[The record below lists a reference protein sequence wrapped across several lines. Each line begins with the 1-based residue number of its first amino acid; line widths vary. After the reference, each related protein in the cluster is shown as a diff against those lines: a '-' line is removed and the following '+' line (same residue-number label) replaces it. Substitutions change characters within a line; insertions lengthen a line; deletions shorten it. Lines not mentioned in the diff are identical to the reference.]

1 MTRNDSFR
9 RKIIYICLIP
19 VLLIPLAFVSQPAT
33 VSKGSGETSSSG
45 ILSKIRKDHRLSQA
59 EISEVDPAS
68 ESMKLATLGLRPVA
82 VTMLWHRIQESKKKQ
97 QWDRMRTST
106 QTLIALQP
114 NFIKVWEFQAH
125 NLSYNISREFDDYQ
139 YRYHW
144 VKEGLSY
151 LMTGIAYNR
160 KDHRIFDSLGFFF
173 GLKLGRS
180 DEKLQFR
187 RMFRKDADYH
197 AKMKDYGIDT
207 FKIRSPELGGP
218 DNWLAAYEW
227 YDRSR
232 KGVNAGF
239 LKKPNSE
246 LMFYKQPPSQLRNY
260 AIDYETEKRPDE
272 AAQLAWEKAL
282 DEWTGPEFGDRE
294 ILTSTRLPIYLEK
307 LAVENE
313 RIDSM
318 RDEMDK
324 IILGLRDEL
333 DAIRKGQMTDEMWKA
348 YNTPQELVTGDMFE
362 NLMAAKKVLDVDK
375 DREFEAEVDRRLSE
389 GSLKLTPAQKS
400 KYDLL
405 RLEIKQKLNELRFVS
420 NYRTTVNYE
429 YWRDRC
435 ESESQNE
442 TIEARKALFDAR
454 ELVKQAKIDEAVV
467 TVPKKDQDGQ
477 FIVDENNNQVMEQIT
492 EPGAIQMYEKSFN
505 LWATVLDKYERLA
518 DDVMEDDLV
527 GAMKEY
533 SGNLR
538 KIQAEW
544 PLDFPLQELIDFR
557 SARQLEDGLPT
568 TASMADRIEAAK
580 ELEEAENA
588 AKEAL
593 KDLNIAPE
601 AKKDEAKKDEAKK
614 DEAKK
619 DEAKKDEAK
628 KDEAK
633 KDEAKKDEAK
643 KA

>member
-307 LAVENE
+307 LVIENQ
-313 RIDSM
+313 RIDSL
-318 RDEMDK
+318 RAEIDK
-324 IILGLRDEL
+324 VVPGLRDEL
-333 DAIRKGQMTDEMWKA
+333 KAIREGQMTDEMWKA
-348 YNTPQELVTGDMFE
+348 YNTPQELITGEMFE
-362 NLMAAKKVLDVDK
+362 NLMAAKKLLEVDK
-375 DREFEAEVDRRLSE
+375 DREFEAEVERRLVE

-405 RLEIKQKLNELRFVS
+405 RLEITQKLTELRFVS

-435 ESESQNE
+435 EAESQDE

-467 TVPKKDQDGQ
+467 TVPKKDKDGQ
-477 FIVDENNNQVMEQIT
+477 FVVDENNNQVMEQIT
-492 EPGAIQMYEKSFN
+492 EPGAIQMYEKSFE
-505 LWATVLDKYERLA
+505 LWATVLEKYERLA

-533 SGNLR
+533 SSNLR
-538 KIQAEW
+538 KIQEEW
-544 PLDFPLQELIDFR
+544 PLDFPLQELVDLR

-568 TASMADRIEAAK
+568 TTAMADRIEAAK
-580 ELEEAENA
+580 ELEEAEKA
-588 AKEAL
+588 AQDAI

-601 AKKDEAKKDEAKK
+601 AKKDEAKKA
-614 DEAKK
+614 
-619 DEAKKDEAK
+619 
-628 KDEAK
+628 
-633 KDEAKKDEAK
+633 
-643 KA
+643 